1 MASVIKVKSSANT
14 GLAPNTSNLA
24 AAELAVN
31 TTDGIMYSANSTAT
45 FEIGSNLT
53 HISVS
58 GDAMFLANAVVNNS
72 LLDGSNREFK
82 VYYSNGDIAWG

>member
-1 MASVIKVKSSANT
+1 MASIIKVKSSAST

-24 AAELAVN
+24 TAELAIN
-31 TTDGIMYSANSTAT
+31 TADGIMYSANSTGA

-58 GDAMFLANAVVNNS
+58 GDASFQANAVVGNT
-72 LLDGSNREFK
+72 LLDGSNRAFK